1 MLKIGGHLQFW
12 WPSGLVACVWNAL
25 VESPRVFFVVVVV
38 VFGGSF
44 CFEPNDYADR
54 SLNPTTANTQPG
66 FTEGYKIMQQ
76 Y

>member
-1 MLKIGGHLQFW
+1 MTRLNSIPATTTGKQVIIWKGIHCNI
-12 WPSGLVACVWNAL
+12 LVPYKVIERFGAL
-25 VESPRVFFVVVVV
+25 L
-38 VFGGSF
+38 
-44 CFEPNDYADR
+44 PNDYADR